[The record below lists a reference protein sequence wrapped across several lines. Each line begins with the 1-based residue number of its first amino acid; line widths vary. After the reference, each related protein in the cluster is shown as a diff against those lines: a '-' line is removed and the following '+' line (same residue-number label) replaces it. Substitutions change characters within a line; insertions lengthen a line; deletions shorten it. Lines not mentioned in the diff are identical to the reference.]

1 MTILIT
7 GANGFVGGNVSR
19 YLTAQGLV
27 CLALDIAG
35 APEQGAYAAR
45 YTWDALEAIP
55 WSEVDAVIHLAGKAH
70 DTKNTSDP
78 QSYFDINVGLT
89 KKILEKCA
97 NSGMRECG
105 NAGETPRQEKCANAR
120 MRECANGGMRE
131 CANGAP
137 RQGAADPRQTPRQ
150 GGADPSQCANEGEG
164 SSDQSTHELAHSRIR
179 ALKFIF
185 FSSVKACA
193 DTVEGV
199 LTEDAQPL
207 PQTPYGKSK
216 LEAEKEV
223 LKFESSKVLK
233 LKMKDETGN
242 LKLGE
247 EEREVLKFEPP
258 SLKLR
263 RPGSSKVLKCNGP
276 DMQCSEAGEG
286 LSDFRTLEL
295 QNFRTY
301 ILRPAMIHGPGNKGN
316 LNLLVKVVQ
325 KGIPWPLGAFE
336 NQRSFTS
343 IENVSRVLEALIKT
357 DVEPGTYQVADDQ
370 PLSTNQVIGLIAES
384 LGRRPK
390 LWRIPRSFMKG
401 VACLGDILHLPL
413 NSERLKKLTES
424 YVVSNRKL
432 LWALGWQKMPV
443 SAPEGMRATL
453 IATTKWSQ

>member
-1 MTILIT
+1 MNILIT
-7 GANGFVGGNVSR
+7 GANGFVGTNVSR
-19 YLTAQGLV
+19 YLTAQGLK

-35 APEQGAYAAR
+35 APEQGAYVAR
-45 YTWDALEAIP
+45 YTWDALDAIP
-55 WSEVDAVIHLAGKAH
+55 WHEVGVVIHLAGKAH

-89 KKILEKCA
+89 TRILSALVHYCESALVEESEKVKA
-97 NSGMRECG
+97 KSEKLGDESTNELTNYRT
-105 NAGETPRQEKCANAR
+105 NALK
-120 MRECANGGMRE
+120 
-131 CANGAP
+131 
-137 RQGAADPRQTPRQ
+137 
-150 GGADPSQCANEGEG
+150 
-164 SSDQSTHELAHSRIR
+164 
-179 ALKFIF
+179 KFIF

-193 DTVEGV
+193 DVVEGV
-199 LTEDAQPL
+199 LTEEQAPM

-223 LKFESSKVLK
+223 LKFESAKVLK

-247 EEREVLKFEPP
+247 EEREVLKFE
-258 SLKLR
+258 SA
-263 RPGSSKVLKCNGP
+263 KVLKCNGS

-286 LSDFRTLEL
+286 LSNFRTLEL

-316 LNLLVKVVQ
+316 LNLLLKVVQ

-357 DVEPGTYQVADDQ
+357 DVEPGTYQVADDET
-370 PLSTNQVIGLIAES
+370 LSTNQVIGLIAES
-384 LGRRPK
+384 LGRTP
-390 LWRIPRSFMKG
+390 RIWKIASGLMRR
-401 VACLGDILHLPL
+401 VARIGDVLHLPL

-432 LWALGWQKMPV
+432 LRALGWQKMPV